1 VNTTKILLDYVTN
14 EYKTADFAYASQTLL
29 YEMFKYISFIKE
41 KELSLDIKLPYAIAN
56 MMICMKP
63 VPVGIL

>member
-1 VNTTKILLDYVTN
+1 
-14 EYKTADFAYASQTLL
+14 
-29 YEMFKYISFIKE
+29 MFKYISFIKE

-63 VPVGIL
+63 VPIGIL